1 MPLGP
6 QISFLTIYAHPALDG
21 HIRTAGTLPERGNC
35 FKQIVAARSHR
46 SGEGRIFR
54 SREIC
59 YSGFLFAEVNV
70 YVKHVN
76 QTTEVGNQSFC
87 LGHLARGGDN
97 SKMTLLFHFVTP
109 K

>member
-1 MPLGP
+1 MAGP
-6 QISFLTIYAHPALDG
+6 
-21 HIRTAGTLPERGNC
+21 LPERGNC
-35 FKQIVAARSHR
+35 LKQIVAARSHR
-46 SGEGRIFR
+46 SGDGRIFR

-59 YSGFLFAEVNV
+59 HSGFLFAEVDI
-70 YVKHVN
+70 YVKHVD
-76 QTTEVGNQSFC
+76 QTIEIGNQSSC

>member
-1 MPLGP
+1 M
-6 QISFLTIYAHPALDG
+6 YAHPPLDG
-21 HIRTAGTLPERGNC
+21 HIRTAGPLPEHGNG

-70 YVKHVN
+70 YIKHVN
-76 QTTEVGNQSFC
+76 QTKKIGNQSSC
-87 LGHLARGGDN
+87 LGHFARGGDN

>member
-1 MPLGP
+1 MA
-6 QISFLTIYAHPALDG
+6 FFTICAHSALDG
-21 HIRTAGTLPERGNC
+21 HFRMAGPLPERGNC

-59 YSGFLFAEVNV
+59 HSGFLFAGVNV
-70 YVKHVN
+70 CVKHVN
-76 QTTEVGNQSFC
+76 QTIKVGNQSFC
-87 LGHLARGGDN
+87 LGHVARGGDN
-97 SKMTLLFHFVTP
+97 SKMTLLFHFVTS